1 MPLMRHC
8 LLIAVCMVLLV
19 APGAPA
25 QNDGLPTLTLPPA
38 DRTLPDIEV
47 AVAAMLDSDWTLA
60 NTAED
65 AVWRVTP
72 QPGRRLVQIPLK
84 LTPALDDADLTTN
97 VINIRG
103 GRVLCYRIEEP
114 GTEEDHQTLLGAETP
129 HFTRSIKLTT
139 KNRLEWSLDRYVA
152 RGAEVKS
159 SQLPYAMLINRDLLR
174 EADPGAPPVIVKQRD
189 ETTAQYYARA
199 RSEEATYKSARARYL
214 DLKRLVNDLPT
225 DFAIDNQP
233 RIWVVGEVHDQ
244 AERIE
249 IDAKGAL
256 SWSISFDQLRAMKDM
271 LRNAPEPIG
280 DGAGKRWSEQVYRQ
294 ITMMNDLLDD
304 EHVYSYRMVSH
315 TLHQS
320 GVIVHTRQGDPVYE
334 LMQRVLAGPDS
345 GASLQLAK
353 ALIAASPHNP
363 QLLKLADSV
372 MDKLD
377 PSSRLLGLKN
387 LLGTRITAA
396 TDESRET
403 LRVTLNTVNR
413 LLSDE
418 NADVSAVVRELYTT
432 VEAQPE
438 AVTLLGNGVRFDGL
452 DEAQRDTVIGT
463 IIDDAATQPLARRWL
478 DVRLISSDDEALR
491 ARTLE
496 MLAERAEDV
505 IAEQAKVAA
514 GDEQAPVQSAEGRTN
529 PLAIPIDTS
538 SHGLLRL
545 LDTRNQTLRDLAWA
559 ALPSFRLSQPTGEE
573 GASNLQGMFDRIG
586 ALAARQGS
594 TPQELVM
601 FLRNH
606 APGDQVNTALALV
619 VLQANAT
626 ASGEAARW
634 LLDHRA
640 DISAAMTRMNYRERE
655 SFVVR
660 LYEGL
665 GRSAPFVVGLLRS
678 RADDNPLPNWFTEQ
692 IKAGTLPDD
701 AAWGEAYGGERALL
715 PLVVSSD
722 DDLAV
727 AAAAGLMHSIRSD
740 AAQAPGFVAQ
750 CKALEDQS
758 IDSLKAQWDTYSQE
772 AVQRRIAGAS
782 GDYRAMLVIHEK
794 ASGVEN
800 RIDLGI
806 VQLTA
811 SGGAVQFANQ
821 PMSMRMVPGRMAI
834 ELTTPAE
841 LANFP
846 TDALDFIPIDEV
858 EGPIELTYIEGD
870 GQWTVSFDIPA
881 TGPATLTLSPVE
893 P

>member
-1 MPLMRHC
+1 
-8 LLIAVCMVLLV
+8 
-19 APGAPA
+19 
-25 QNDGLPTLTLPPA
+25 
-38 DRTLPDIEV
+38 
-47 AVAAMLDSDWTLA
+47 
-60 NTAED
+60 
-65 AVWRVTP
+65 
-72 QPGRRLVQIPLK
+72 
-84 LTPALDDADLTTN
+84 
-97 VINIRG
+97 
-103 GRVLCYRIEEP
+103 
-114 GTEEDHQTLLGAETP
+114 
-129 HFTRSIKLTT
+129 
-139 KNRLEWSLDRYVA
+139 
-152 RGAEVKS
+152 
-159 SQLPYAMLINRDLLR
+159 
-174 EADPGAPPVIVKQRD
+174 
-189 ETTAQYYARA
+189 
-199 RSEEATYKSARARYL
+199 
-214 DLKRLVNDLPT
+214 
-225 DFAIDNQP
+225 
-233 RIWVVGEVHDQ
+233 
-244 AERIE
+244 
-249 IDAKGAL
+249 
-256 SWSISFDQLRAMKDM
+256 MKDM

-280 DGAGKRWSEQVYRQ
+280 DGAGKRWPEQVYRQ
-294 ITMMNDLLDD
+294 ITLMNDLLDD

-315 TLHQS
+315 TLNRS

-334 LMQRVLAGPDS
+334 LMQRVLAGPDNS
-345 GASLQLAK
+345 ASLQLAK

-418 NADVSAVVRELYTT
+418 NADVGAVVRELYNT
-432 VEAQPE
+432 VETQPE
-438 AVTLLGNGVRFDGL
+438 AVTLLGNGVRFDSL
-452 DEAQRDTVIGT
+452 DDAQRDTVITT
-463 IIDDAATQPLARRWL
+463 IIEDAPTQPLARRWL
-478 DVRLISSDDEALR
+478 DVRLISSDDEGLR
-491 ARTLE
+491 TRTLE
-496 MLAERAEDV
+496 MLAERAEQV
-505 IAEQAKVAA
+505 IAEQVKVAST
-514 GDEQAPVQSAEGRTN
+514 DEQNQQAPIEARTN
-529 PLAIPIDTS
+529 VLAIPIDTA

-545 LDTRNQTLRDLAWA
+545 LDTRNASLRSLAWA
-559 ALPSFRLSQPTGEE
+559 ALPSFRLVQPTGDD
-573 GASNLQGMFDRIG
+573 GAANLQGMFDRIG

-594 TPQELVM
+594 TPRELVM

-626 ASGEAARW
+626 AAAEAAHW
-634 LLDHRA
+634 LLAHRA
-640 DISAAMTRMNYRERE
+640 DISAAINRMNYRERE
-655 SFVVR
+655 AFVVR
-660 LYEGL
+660 LYEGV
-665 GRSAPFVVGLLRS
+665 GRSAPSVVGLLRS

-692 IKAGTLPDD
+692 VRTGELPDD

-727 AAAAGLMHSIRSD
+727 AAAAGLMHSIRTD
-740 AAQAPGFVAQ
+740 TAQAPAFVAQ

-758 IDSLKAQWDTYSQE
+758 YDALKAQWDAYSKE
-772 AVQRRIAGAS
+772 AIQRRIAAAS
-782 GDYRAMLVIHEK
+782 GDYRVMLVIQEK

-806 VQLTA
+806 VQLAA
-811 SGGAVQFANQ
+811 SGAAVQFANQ

-858 EGPIELTYIEGD
+858 DGPVELVYDEAT
-870 GQWTVSFDIPA
+870 GQWMTRFDIPA
-881 TGPATLTLSPVE
+881 TGPAVLTLSPVQ